1 MVSMPP
7 VPQHGSWTVTMGRSR
22 PSFSSSSFQQQ
33 PDHEVDDVAGR
44 EVLARVLVQRLV
56 ELPDQLLEDR
66 PHHGV
71 RDPVRV
77 EVDLRELLHDL
88 EEEPGLVELR
98 DRVVEVELLDH
109 LPHVRAERLDV
120 RAEVVGDVLR
130 VVHQPLEGVERRVV
144 EGVAGGL
151 PEEVVRVVELA
162 FVLAVGLEDLL
173 LRGLQDLV
181 DAAEDGQREDDV
193 LVLAALEGVAD
204 QVGDG
209 PEEGGD
215 LGVGH
220 GLRTNVSSLLLS

>member
-1 MVSMPP
+1 
-7 VPQHGSWTVTMGRSR
+7 
-22 PSFSSSSFQQQ
+22 
-33 PDHEVDDVAGR
+33 VDDVAGR

-77 EVDLRELLHDL
+77 QVNLGKLLHDL
-88 EEEPGLVELR
+88 EKEPGVVELG

-120 RAEVVGDVLR
+120 RAEVVRDVLR
-130 VVHQPLEGVERRVV
+130 VVHQPLKRVERRVV
-144 EGVAGGL
+144 ECVAGGL

-162 FVLAVGLEDLL
+162 LVLVEGLEDFL

-181 DAAEDGQREDDV
+181 DTAENGQREDDV
-193 LVLAALEGVAD
+193 LVLAALGSGR
-204 QVGDG
+204 Q
-209 PEEGGD
+209 P
-215 LGVGH
+215 
-220 GLRTNVSSLLLS
+220 TK